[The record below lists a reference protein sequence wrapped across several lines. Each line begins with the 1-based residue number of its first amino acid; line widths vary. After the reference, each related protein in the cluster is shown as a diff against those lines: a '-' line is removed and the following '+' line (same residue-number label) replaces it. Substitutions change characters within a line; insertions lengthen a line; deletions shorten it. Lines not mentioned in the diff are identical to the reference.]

1 MYLSEKVKGN
11 WMTALLFCNSV
22 DMKIV
27 TPREQNEFTQF
38 EKLCV
43 NAESVREP
51 VAIGA
56 LRGLDSFT
64 WFDSFAAISYPLQWL
79 PGEPNNAFGGEAC
92 AFSLKIN
99 GKLGLND
106 AKCDGGYFQIIC
118 ESDYTRGSCTQ
129 TG

>member
-1 MYLSEKVKGN
+1 
-11 WMTALLFCNSV
+11 MTALLFCNRV

-27 TPREQNEFTQF
+27 TPRDQDEFKQY
-38 EKLCV
+38 ERLCV
-43 NAESVREP
+43 NAASVRDP

-56 LRGLDSFT
+56 LRGSDSFT
-64 WFDSFAAISYPLQWL
+64 WFDSFAPISYPLPWL
-79 PGEPNNAFGGEAC
+79 PGEPNNKAGLEHCVFAEKA
-92 AFSLKIN
+92 N
-99 GKLGLND
+99 GRIRLND